1 MIMFENRTIPDQLSP
16 FMRYLAERASGG
28 ARLPSL
34 ADISQELQV
43 STASLREQL
52 EVARALGVV
61 EVKPKTGIRCKPY
74 SFEPAVLLSLS
85 YALSVSPDYFEA
97 FSDLRNHIEA
107 SFWYQAVHQLT
118 REDQDELMVLIE
130 RAEEKLTAPNVQ
142 IPHGEHRALHMTIY
156 RRLDNAFVAGLLEA
170 YWDMYEAVGLALFT
184 DFSYLQTVW
193 RYHRKMVEG
202 ICSGDLN
209 AGYQALVDH
218 VDLIHQRPRLVSR
231 QRFE

>member
-1 MIMFENRTIPDQLSP
+1 MIMLENRTIPDQLSP
-16 FMRYLAERASGG
+16 FLRYLADRASDG

-34 ADISQELQV
+34 VDISRELEV

-74 SFEPAVLLSLS
+74 AFEPAVLLSLS

-118 REDQDELMVLIE
+118 LDDHGELMALIE
-130 RAEEKLTAPNVQ
+130 RAEEKLARPNVQ
-142 IPHGEHRALHMTIY
+142 IPHNEHRALHMTIY
-156 RRLDNAFVAGLLEA
+156 RRLDNAFVTGLLEA
-170 YWDMYEAVGLALFT
+170 YWDMYEAVGLAVFT
-184 DFSYLQTVW
+184 DFAYLQTVW
-193 RYHRKMVEG
+193 HFHRKMVEG
-202 ICSGDLN
+202 ICNGNLDS
-209 AGYQALVDH
+209 GYQALVDH